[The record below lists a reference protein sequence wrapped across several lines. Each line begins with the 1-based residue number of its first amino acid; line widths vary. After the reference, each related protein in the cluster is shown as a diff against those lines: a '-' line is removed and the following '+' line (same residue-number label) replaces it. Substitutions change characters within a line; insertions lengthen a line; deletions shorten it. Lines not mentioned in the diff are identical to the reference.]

1 MNMIKEFEI
10 DLTTSQDCEFV
21 LDVVKNTKTMCE
33 LYSNNYDGG
42 DHISCVLY
50 VDNDGPEELLRKFPV
65 FENISYDEYEL
76 DEESN
81 DSLVSVKKSV
91 IDDIYELKDIYT
103 KFDRLFERYKI
114 CDKN

>member
-1 MNMIKEFEI
+1 MEKEFDI
-10 DLTTSQDCEFV
+10 DLTTVQDCEFV
-21 LDVVKNTKTMCE
+21 LDVIKNTKTMCE

-50 VDNDGPEELLRKFPV
+50 VDNDGYEELLSKFPV
-65 FENISYDEYEL
+65 FENISYDEREL

-91 IDDIYELKDIYT
+91 IDDIHELKDIYT
-103 KFDRLFERYKI
+103 RLEKLIDRYSVEPH
-114 CDKN
+114 D